1 MYTVLYFFY
10 CNKFFW
16 INQWR
21 ISSTS
26 FYFIHNKFS
35 SYIPHNTR
43 WPKSWH
49 LQIREPAS
57 VNWESPRPSFTQSPV
72 DLPVTLGP
80 GSMLT
85 NRVIYQFLLTAPQ
98 DWPISV
104 ELGPIIPNQY
114 QPVSPSPSQVPQMTK
129 CPF

>member
-1 MYTVLYFFY
+1 MTQVMA
-10 CNKFFW
+10 
-16 INQWR
+16 
-21 ISSTS
+21 STDQRTS
-26 FYFIHNKFS
+26 
-35 SYIPHNTR
+35 
-43 WPKSWH
+43 
-49 LQIREPAS
+49 Q
-57 VNWESPRPSFTQSPV
+57 SPRPSFTQSPV

-85 NRVIYQFLLTAPQ
+85 NRVIYQFLLTAPP

-114 QPVSPSPSQVPQMTK
+114 QPVSSSPSQVPQMTK